1 MLRLEWYIARHVMG
15 AILAVLLVVVGLD
28 LVSALLDQL
37 DDVNEQYTFIDVL
50 WYLTLTAPR
59 RVYEFIPLSS
69 LVGCL
74 IGLGMLA
81 THSELTVMRAAG
93 FSTARILLSVFK
105 PVILLAVFT
114 LVLGQ
119 FIAPQTEQQAQSFRA
134 LAQSGDGTMNSRYG
148 IWHREGRSFI
158 HINAVEGGSVIHGV
172 TRYRFGD
179 DRQLE
184 MASYARVGRY
194 AEGEWLLEKV
204 RSTHFTGQGTTRT
217 ENTPRESWSS
227 GLTPEL
233 LSVIVVDPVDLPI
246 SGLWSY
252 SSYLQAQGVNADTYL
267 LAFWGK
273 LLQPLAI
280 LALVLIGVSFI
291 FGPLR
296 SVTVGQRVIAGV
308 IFGLTFKFAQDLLGP
323 ASTVFGFSPLVAVVT
338 PILLCTGAG
347 LWLMRR
353 AG

>member
-1 MLRLEWYIARHVMG
+1 MMKLEWYIARHVIG

-37 DDVNEQYTFIDVL
+37 DDVDDHYTFVGVL
-50 WYLTLTAPR
+50 EYLMLTTPR
-59 RVYEFIPLSS
+59 RIYEFIPLSS

-81 THSELTVMRAAG
+81 SHSELTVMRVAG
-93 FSTARILLSVFK
+93 FSTRRILAAVFK
-105 PVILLAVFT
+105 PVLVLALFA

-119 FIAPQTEQQAQSFRA
+119 FIAPYTEQRAQSLKA
-134 LAQSGDGTMNSRYG
+134 LAQAGGGALSSRYG
-148 IWHREGRSFI
+148 IWHREDRLFI
-158 HINAVEGGSVIHGV
+158 HINAVEPGGVIHGV
-172 TRYRFGD
+172 TRYRFD
-179 DRQLE
+179 ESRQLAE
-184 MASYARVGRY
+184 ASYARIGRY
-194 AEGEWLLEKV
+194 ESERWQLEDVSTTEFTEG
-204 RSTHFTGQGTTRT
+204 RT
-217 ENTPRESWSS
+217 QASQQSQESWES
-227 GLTPEL
+227 GLTPDL
-233 LSVIVVDPVDLPI
+233 LSVIVVEPVDLPI

-267 LAFWGK
+267 LAFWTK

-308 IFGLTFKFAQDLLGP
+308 VFGLLFKFAQDLLGP
-323 ASTVFGFSPLVAVVT
+323 ASTVFGFPPFIAVVL
-338 PILLCTGAG
+338 PVLLCMVAG
-347 LWLMRR
+347 GWLLRR

>member
-1 MLRLEWYIARHVMG
+1 MMLRLEQYIARHVIG
-15 AILAVLLVVVGLD
+15 GILAVLLVVVGLD

-37 DDVNEQYTFIDVL
+37 DDVGERYRFVDAL
-50 WYLTLTAPR
+50 WYLTLTTPR
-59 RVYEFIPLSS
+59 RIYEFIPLSS

-81 THSELTVMRAAG
+81 SHSELTVMRAAG
-93 FSTARILLSVFK
+93 FSTARILLAVFK
-105 PVILLAVFT
+105 PVLLLALFA

-119 FIAPQTEQQAQSFRA
+119 FIAPHTEQQAQTFRA
-134 LAQSGDGTMNSRYG
+134 LAQSGNGTLSSRYG
-148 IWHREGRSFI
+148 VWHREGRSFI
-158 HINAVEGGSVIHGV
+158 HINAVEGGEIIHGV
-172 TRYRFGD
+172 TRYRFGA

-184 MASYARVGRY
+184 LASHARIGRY
-194 AEGEWLLEKV
+194 VDGQWQLEQVRNTRFGE
-204 RSTHFTGQGTTRT
+204 QGTQV
-217 ENTPRESWSS
+217 EQHAREFWQS
-227 GLTPEL
+227 GLTPQL
-233 LSVIVVDPVDLPI
+233 LAVIVVDPVDLPI

-252 SSYLQAQGVNADTYL
+252 ARYLEQQGVSADTYL
-267 LAFWGK
+267 LAFWSK

-308 IFGLTFKFAQDLLGP
+308 IFGLVFKFAQDLLGP
-323 ASTVFGFSPLVAVVT
+323 ASSVFGFPPLIAVVT
-338 PILLCTGAG
+338 PILLCTLAG
-347 LWLMRR
+347 IWLLRR

>member
-37 DDVNEQYTFIDVL
+37 DDVNEGYAFADAL
-50 WYLTLTAPR
+50 WFLTLTTPR
-59 RVYEFIPLSS
+59 RIYEFIPLSS

-93 FSTARILLSVFK
+93 FSTGRILLGVFK
-105 PVILLAVFT
+105 PVMLLALFT

-119 FIAPQTEQQAQSFRA
+119 FIAPYTEQQAQSFRA
-134 LAQSGDGTMNSRYG
+134 LAQSGSGAMSSRYG
-148 IWHREGRSFI
+148 VWHREGNSFI
-158 HINAVEGGSVIHGV
+158 HINAVEGGEVIHGV
-172 TRYRFGD
+172 TRYRFGA
-179 DRQLE
+179 DRQLQQS
-184 MASYARVGRY
+184 SYARRGEFKDGQWQLEQVSNTYFSERGSRVERQ
-194 AEGEWLLEKV
+194 AEEAW
-204 RSTHFTGQGTTRT
+204 
-217 ENTPRESWSS
+217 PS

-233 LSVIVVDPVDLPI
+233 LSVIVVEPVDLPI

-252 SSYLQAQGVNADTYL
+252 SRYLEQQGVSADTYL

-308 IFGLTFKFAQDLLGP
+308 IFGLIFKFAQDLLGP
-323 ASTVFGFSPLVAVVT
+323 ASTVFGFPPLIAVLS

-347 LWLMRR
+347 LWLLRR

>member
-37 DDVNEQYTFIDVL
+37 DDLTEQYDFGDLLI
-50 WYLTLTAPR
+50 YLLMTVPKR
-59 RVYEFIPLSS
+59 IYEFIPLSS

-74 IGLGMLA
+74 IGLGVLA
-81 THSELTVMRAAG
+81 SNSELTVMRAAG
-93 FSTARILLSVFK
+93 FGTARILVSVLK
-105 PVILLAVFT
+105 PVMLLALITVFM
-114 LVLGQ
+114 GQ
-119 FIAPQTEQQAQSFRA
+119 FVAPFTEQKAQSFRA
-134 LAQSGDGTMNSRYG
+134 LEESGDGTMSSRYG
-148 IWHREGRSFI
+148 VWHREGPLFI
-158 HINAVEGGSVIHGV
+158 HINAVEGGGVIHGV
-172 TRYRFGD
+172 TRYRLGE

-184 MASYARVGRY
+184 QASYARIGRY
-194 AEGEWLLEKV
+194 QAGEWQLEQV
-204 RSTHFTGQGTTRT
+204 RSTWFTEQGTQVEHNPKER
-217 ENTPRESWSS
+217 WQS

-252 SSYLQAQGVNADTYL
+252 SRYLEEQGVSADTYL

-308 IFGLTFKFAQDLLGP
+308 IFGLIFKFAQDLLGP
-323 ASTVFGFSPLVAVVT
+323 ASTVFGFPPLVAVVT

-347 LWLMRR
+347 VWLMRR

>member
-1 MLRLEWYIARHVMG
+1 MMLKLEWYIGRNILG
-15 AILAVLLVVVGLD
+15 AILGVLLVVVGLD
-28 LVSALLDQL
+28 LVSSLLDQL
-37 DDVNEQYTFIDVL
+37 DDVDERYDFADALQFL
-50 WYLTLTAPR
+50 GLTIPR
-59 RVYEFIPLSS
+59 RIYEFIPLSS

-93 FSTARILLSVFK
+93 FSTGR
-105 PVILLAVFT
+105 ILLAVFKPVMLLALLA

-119 FIAPQTEQQAQSFRA
+119 YVAPYTEQKAQSFRA
-134 LAQSGDGTMNSRYG
+134 LAQSGGGALSSKYG
-148 IWHREGRSFI
+148 IWHREGRLFI
-158 HINAVEGGSVIHGV
+158 HINAVEPGGVIHGV
-172 TRYRFGD
+172 TRYRFAD
-179 DRQLE
+179 DHQLE
-184 MASYARVGRY
+184 SSSFARLGRY
-194 AEGEWLLEKV
+194 TENEWQLEEV
-204 RSTHFTGQGTTRT
+204 STTRFSEAGT
-217 ENTPRESWSS
+217 QIGQAEREVWQS
-227 GLTPEL
+227 GLTPDL
-233 LSVIVVDPVDLPI
+233 LSVIVVDPVDLSI

-252 SSYLQAQGVNADTYL
+252 SRYLARQGVNADSYL
-267 LAFWGK
+267 LAFWSK

-308 IFGLTFKFAQDLLGP
+308 VFGLVFKFAQDLLGP
-323 ASTVFGFSPLVAVVT
+323 ASTVFGFPPLIAVVV

-347 LWLMRR
+347 IWLMRR

>member
-37 DDVNEQYTFIDVL
+37 DDVDERYRFIDAL
-50 WYLTLTAPR
+50 WYLTLTIPR

-93 FSTARILLSVFK
+93 FSTGRILLGVFK
-105 PVILLAVFT
+105 PVMLLALFT

-119 FIAPQTEQQAQSFRA
+119 FIAPYTEQQAQSYRA
-134 LAQSGDGTMNSRYG
+134 LAESGNGALSSRYG
-148 IWHREGRSFI
+148 VWHREGNSFI

-172 TRYRFGD
+172 TRYSFAED
-179 DRQLE
+179 HQLE
-184 MASYARVGRY
+184 QASYAQRGQY
-194 AEGEWLLEKV
+194 QDGQWQLEQV
-204 RSTHFTGQGTTRT
+204 RNTRFTEQGTQV
-217 ENTPRESWSS
+217 ENQPQEAWQS

-233 LSVIVVDPVDLPI
+233 LSVIVVEPVDLPI

-252 SSYLQAQGVNADTYL
+252 SHYLEAQGVSADTYL
-267 LAFWGK
+267 LAFWSK

-308 IFGLTFKFAQDLLGP
+308 IFGLIFKFAQDLLGP
-323 ASTVFGFSPLVAVVT
+323 ASTVFGFPPLIAVLA

>member
-1 MLRLEWYIARHVMG
+1 MMRLEWYIARHVMG

-28 LVSALLDQL
+28 LVSAFLDQL
-37 DDVNEQYTFIDVL
+37 DDLNDQYDMVDLLI
-50 WYLTLTAPR
+50 YLSMTIPK
-59 RVYEFIPLSS
+59 RVYEFTPLSS

-93 FSTARILLSVFK
+93 FGTGRILVAVFK
-105 PVILLAVFT
+105 PVMLLAMVT
-114 LVLGQ
+114 LMMGQ
-119 FIAPQTEQQAQSFRA
+119 FVVPTTEQMAQSFRA
-134 LAQSGDGTMNSRYG
+134 LEESGGQAMSSRYG
-148 IWHREGRSFI
+148 VWHREGYSFI

-172 TRYRFGD
+172 TRYRFD
-179 DRQLE
+179 ADHQLKR
-184 MASYARVGRY
+184 ASYARIGRY
-194 AEGEWLLEKV
+194 QDGQWQLEQV
-204 RSTHFTGQGTTRT
+204 RSTRFTEQGKTQVDNLKS
-217 ENTPRESWSS
+217 EAWQS

-233 LSVIVVDPVDLPI
+233 LSVIVVDPIDLPI

-252 SSYLQAQGVNADTYL
+252 SSYLQQQGVNADTYL
-267 LAFWGK
+267 LAFWSK

-280 LALVLIGVSFI
+280 LVLVLIGVSFI

-308 IFGLTFKFAQDLLGP
+308 IFGLVFKFAQDLLGP
-323 ASTVFGFSPLVAVVT
+323 ASTVFGFPPLIAVVT

-347 LWLMRR
+347 VWLMRR

>member
-1 MLRLEWYIARHVMG
+1 MLRLDWYIARHVMG

-28 LVSALLDQL
+28 LVSAFLDQL
-37 DDVNEQYTFIDVL
+37 DDLSEHYDLTDL
-50 WYLTLTAPR
+50 ALYLGMTVPKR
-59 RVYEFIPLSS
+59 IYEFIPLTS

-93 FSTARILLSVFK
+93 FSTARILLAVFK
-105 PVILLAVFT
+105 PVMLLALFA

-119 FIAPQTEQQAQSFRA
+119 FIAPYTEQKAQSFRA
-134 LAQSGDGTMNSRYG
+134 LQQSGNGVMSSRYG
-148 IWHREGRSFI
+148 IWHREGLSFI
-158 HINAVEGGSVIHGV
+158 HINAVESRGVIHGV
-172 TRYRFGD
+172 TRYRFSD
-179 DRQLE
+179 DHQLAQASFARIGHFQDGQWQLE
-184 MASYARVGRY
+184 D
-194 AEGEWLLEKV
+194 V
-204 RSTHFTGQGTTRT
+204 RNTLFTEQGTQVD
-217 ENTPRESWSS
+217 NQAREAWTS

-233 LSVIVVDPVDLPI
+233 LSVIVVDPVDLSI

-252 SSYLQAQGVNADTYL
+252 STYLAEQGVSADTYL

-308 IFGLTFKFAQDLLGP
+308 IFGLMFKFAQDLLGP
-323 ASTVFGFSPLVAVVT
+323 ASSVFGFPPLIAVVL
-338 PILLCTGAG
+338 PILLCGGAG
-347 LWLMRR
+347 FWLLRR

>member
-1 MLRLEWYIARHVMG
+1 MLRLEWYIARHVIG

-37 DDVNEQYTFIDVL
+37 DALDDRYSFLDSL
-50 WYLTLTAPR
+50 WYLTLTIPR

-93 FSTARILLSVFK
+93 FSTRRILLGVFK
-105 PVILLAVFT
+105 PVMLLALFA

-119 FIAPQTEQQAQSFRA
+119 FIAPFTEQQAQSYRA
-134 LAQSGDGTMNSRYG
+134 LAESGNGTMGSRYG
-148 IWHREGRSFI
+148 VWHREGRSFI
-158 HINAVEGGSVIHGV
+158 HINAVEGGRVIHGI
-172 TRYRFGD
+172 TRYRFGED
-179 DRQLE
+179 HQLE
-184 MASYARVGRY
+184 QASYALKGRY
-194 AEGEWLLEKV
+194 RDGQWQLEQV
-204 RSTHFTGQGTTRT
+204 RNTRFSEQGTQIDNLA
-217 ENTPRESWSS
+217 EESWQS
-227 GLTPEL
+227 GLTPDL
-233 LSVIVVDPVDLPI
+233 LSVIVVEPLDLPI

-252 SSYLQAQGVNADTYL
+252 SRYLQEQGVNADTYL
-267 LAFWGK
+267 LAFWSK

-308 IFGLTFKFAQDLLGP
+308 IFGLIFKFAQDLLGP
-323 ASTVFGFSPLVAVVT
+323 ASTVFGFPPMIAVIV
-338 PILLCTGAG
+338 PILLCTAAG
-347 LWLMRR
+347 LWLLRR